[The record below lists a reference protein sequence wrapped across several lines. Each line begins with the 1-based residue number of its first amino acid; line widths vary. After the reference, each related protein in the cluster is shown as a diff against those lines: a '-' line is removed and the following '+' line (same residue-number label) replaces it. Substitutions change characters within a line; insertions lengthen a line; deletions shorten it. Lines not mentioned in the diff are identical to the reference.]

1 MEVETV
7 GAELEVRVSI
17 GAHVACGVAVDLG
30 LGHGQ
35 YGSVNY
41 RRGKKGVVKNAD
53 VSGRGRSA
61 RKQ

>member
-7 GAELEVRVSI
+7 GAVLEVRASV
-17 GAHVACGVAVDLG
+17 GAHVARGVAVDLG

-35 YGSVNY
+35 CGSVNY

-53 VSGRGRSA
+53 VSGLGRAA
-61 RKQ
+61 RM